1 MLHYDKH
8 EQHNCHQKQA
18 RGLGRVNRMA
28 VLMMVVGRRLRQ
40 NWGLHA
46 IIVALCSSGGTD
58 NVEMKDL
65 VSNSV
70 VQCMIFKRQL
80 EHCQFHAEAAALSF
94 FCCNLDF
101 GPVGSADRFYD

>member
-8 EQHNCHQKQA
+8 EQHNRHQKQA
-18 RGLGRVNRMA
+18 SGFGGIDRMA
-28 VLMMVVGRRLRQ
+28 VLVLVVGRRLRQ
-40 NWGLHA
+40 NRGLHL
-46 IIVALCSSGGTD
+46 IIVALRSSGGMD

-65 VSNSV
+65 ESNSI

-94 FCCNLDF
+94 FCCDLDF
-101 GPVGSADRFYD
+101 GSMGSADRFYD